1 MARTKQEQP
10 ETIVCEDKDG
20 VWIAKVS
27 QLQEAQPFKRSPEK
41 REGLRPSM
49 TPEGREKQLVELAVR
64 LAEKQL
70 VDGTA
75 SSAVI
80 VHYLKIAS
88 TREVLEREIL
98 EKQSRLLAAKTSN
111 MDKDRESED
120 LAKAAIAAMKSY
132 HRG

>member
-1 MARTKQEQP
+1 MVRKKQEGP
-10 ETIVCEDKDG
+10 LTIVCEEKDG
-20 VWIAKVS
+20 VWNATNSLKI
-27 QLQEAQPFKRSPEK
+27 QPEVREK

-70 VDGTA
+70 MDGTA

-88 TREVLEREIL
+88 TREVLEREIM
-98 EKQSRLLAAKTSN
+98 EKQSRLLEAKTSS